1 MKAPKIR
8 KNEARAD
15 YLRRGVA
22 ALYGAGVALPATRKL
37 LAVALGDP
45 ASGTSL
51 LGTVDPI
58 YYRLVGL
65 ASPLAISGKTPKGRA
80 TSLAKAAA
88 KRRNDG
94 VRWEVLAAS
103 IEAATGTRI
112 SIPVAKA
119 LASEGG
125 VDLAASYVGRGTRVA
140 APKTYSAPALPAK
153 AASGTS

>member
-1 MKAPKIR
+1 MKAPKR
-8 KNEARAD
+8 TKNESRAD
-15 YLRRGVA
+15 YLRRA
-22 ALYGAGVALPATRKL
+22 TAKLYGAGVPLPATRKAI
-37 LAVALGDP
+37 AVELGEA

-65 ASPLAISGKTPKGRA
+65 ASPLAIAGKTPKA
-80 TSLAKAAA
+80 KAASLAKAAA
-88 KRRNDG
+88 KRRNEG

-103 IEAATGTRI
+103 VEATIGVRV
-112 SIPVAKA
+112 SNSVAKA

-140 APKTYSAPALPAK
+140 APKTYGAPSLPAK
-153 AASGTS
+153 AAAAS